1 MPFDGDETNQ
11 SRLAPTISERTPRN
25 RRERERKTD
34 ADATGKAFELFPS
47 LIRRSFLPPAPRSVR
62 PSLRP
67 SDREGRRSLC
77 GCSPCSVSSVRP
89 SRSSAISHQL
99 LESANPSRIEA
110 SFRALL
116 AAQAQLEVECEL
128 TTCNPE
134 SIHWFNKRI
143 EKLLRCSFCDHHSP
157 DPVNSSIC
165 AFKLGIP
172 SRNYDLRTA
181 GCVNNGLR
189 FDYPWMGLTGTRKYS
204 QFQKRLTRFLS
215 IALECYDSLSF
226 WLADQKFL

>member
-25 RRERERKTD
+25 RREREKDGRGRYRESFR
-34 ADATGKAFELFPS
+34 ALS
-47 LIRRSFLPPAPRSVR
+47 LPYSSLLPAARSAVRASVPPSVR
-62 PSLRP
+62 LRP
-67 SDREGRRSLC
+67 RRTALALRLLSLL
-77 GCSPCSVSSVRP
+77 GVVRP

-143 EKLLRCSFCDHHSP
+143 EKLLWCSFCDHHSP

-172 SRNYDLRTA
+172 SRNYDLRTT
-181 GCVNNGLR
+181 GCVN
-189 FDYPWMGLTGTRKYS
+189 
-204 QFQKRLTRFLS
+204 
-215 IALECYDSLSF
+215 
-226 WLADQKFL
+226 

>member
-1 MPFDGDETNQ
+1 MQNRGNKHKGANRGQ
-11 SRLAPTISERTPRN
+11 SGISPDHRSERCRSTVMRQIN
-25 RRERERKTD
+25 LVWHQQSVRGLLATGERERKTD

-143 EKLLRCSFCDHHSP
+143 EKLLWCSFCDHHSP

-172 SRNYDLRTA
+172 SRNYDLRTT
-181 GCVNNGLR
+181 GCVN
-189 FDYPWMGLTGTRKYS
+189 
-204 QFQKRLTRFLS
+204 
-215 IALECYDSLSF
+215 
-226 WLADQKFL
+226 

>member
-1 MPFDGDETNQ
+1 MPLDGDETNQ

-25 RRERERKTD
+25 RREKEKDGRGRYRESFR
-34 ADATGKAFELFPS
+34 ALS
-47 LIRRSFLPPAPRSVR
+47 LPYSSLLPAARSAVR

-110 SFRALL
+110 SFHALL

-157 DPVNSSIC
+157 DPINSSIC

-172 SRNYDLRTA
+172 SRNYDLRTT
-181 GCVNNGLR
+181 GCVN
-189 FDYPWMGLTGTRKYS
+189 
-204 QFQKRLTRFLS
+204 
-215 IALECYDSLSF
+215 
-226 WLADQKFL
+226 

>member
-1 MPFDGDETNQ
+1 MAETFH
-11 SRLAPTISERTPRN
+11 SL
-25 RRERERKTD
+25 
-34 ADATGKAFELFPS
+34 PS
-47 LIRRSFLPPAPRSVR
+47 LASSLRLPLARSSDVRPSVR
-62 PSLRP
+62 PSAPPSVRPRRTALALRLL
-67 SDREGRRSLC
+67 SLL
-77 GCSPCSVSSVRP
+77 GVVRP

-143 EKLLRCSFCDHHSP
+143 EKLLWCSFCDHHSP

-172 SRNYDLRTA
+172 SRNYDLRTT
-181 GCVNNGLR
+181 GCVN
-189 FDYPWMGLTGTRKYS
+189 
-204 QFQKRLTRFLS
+204 
-215 IALECYDSLSF
+215 
-226 WLADQKFL
+226 

>member
-1 MPFDGDETNQ
+1 MPFGGDETNQ

-25 RRERERKTD
+25 RRERERRTR
-34 ADATGKAFELFPS
+34 TLPGKLSSSFPPLFVAPS
-47 LIRRSFLPPAPRSVR
+47 CRPLRGTSVPPSVR
-62 PSLRP
+62 PRRTALALRLLSLL
-67 SDREGRRSLC
+67 G
-77 GCSPCSVSSVRP
+77 VVRP

-143 EKLLRCSFCDHHSP
+143 EKLLWCSFCDHHSP

-172 SRNYDLRTA
+172 SRNYDLRTT
-181 GCVNNGLR
+181 GCVN
-189 FDYPWMGLTGTRKYS
+189 
-204 QFQKRLTRFLS
+204 
-215 IALECYDSLSF
+215 
-226 WLADQKFL
+226 

>member
-25 RRERERKTD
+25 RRERERERRTR
-34 ADATGKAFELFPS
+34 TLPGKLSSSFPP
-47 LIRRSFLPPAPRSVR
+47 SFVAPSCRPLRGPSVPPSVR
-62 PSLRP
+62 PRRTALALRLLSLL
-67 SDREGRRSLC
+67 G
-77 GCSPCSVSSVRP
+77 VVRP

-143 EKLLRCSFCDHHSP
+143 EKLLWCSFCDHHSP

-172 SRNYDLRTA
+172 SRNYDLRTT
-181 GCVNNGLR
+181 GCVN
-189 FDYPWMGLTGTRKYS
+189 
-204 QFQKRLTRFLS
+204 
-215 IALECYDSLSF
+215 
-226 WLADQKFL
+226 

>member
-1 MPFDGDETNQ
+1 MRQINLVWHQQ
-11 SRLAPTISERTPRN
+11 SVRGLLATG
-25 RRERERKTD
+25 EREQDGRGRYRESFR
-34 ADATGKAFELFPS
+34 ALS
-47 LIRRSFLPPAPRSVR
+47 LPYSSLLPAARSTVR

-143 EKLLRCSFCDHHSP
+143 EKLLWCSFCDHHSP

-172 SRNYDLRTA
+172 SRNYDLRTT
-181 GCVNNGLR
+181 GCVN
-189 FDYPWMGLTGTRKYS
+189 
-204 QFQKRLTRFLS
+204 
-215 IALECYDSLSF
+215 
-226 WLADQKFL
+226 